1 MIETT
6 LKETARSRTLLRDL
20 TLASVFAALYAVL
33 VVAFAG
39 NSFLPIQ
46 LRVADMLMPLAILF
60 GWPVALGLGIGALV
74 GNFAG
79 ETLLGFQ
86 FSSIAV
92 DMIFGGITNLLAG
105 IVAWRIG
112 RRGWTRLGRNK
123 VWFLATSAETVI
135 ISLVVGSYLYI
146 ILGIPAEIIF
156 YGFTF
161 SGLLA
166 SIAGIAVGSIVAI
179 NILGYVLLLGDRKS
193 TRLNSSH
200 RTISYAVFCLKKK
213 KTTRLLS
220 CGCWPPAVAKIVG
233 PAHSCA
239 IFLVQGRSSHTR
251 QHLNIS

>member
-1 MIETT
+1 MVETT

-39 NSFLPIQ
+39 NSFLPVQ
-46 LRVADMLMPLAILF
+46 LRVADVLMPLVILF

-105 IVAWRIG
+105 IVAWQIG

-179 NILGYVLLLGDRKS
+179 NILGYALLLGLARPQ
-193 TRLNSSH
+193 
-200 RTISYAVFCLKKK
+200 TITALKA
-213 KTTRLLS
+213 RGLR
-220 CGCWPPAVAKIVG
+220 
-233 PAHSCA
+233 
-239 IFLVQGRSSHTR
+239 VQTEEK
-251 QHLNIS
+251 

>member
-1 MIETT
+1 MVETT

-39 NSFLPIQ
+39 NSFLPVQ
-46 LRVADMLMPLAILF
+46 LRVADVLMPLVILF

-105 IVAWRIG
+105 IVAWQIG

-179 NILGYVLLLGDRKS
+179 NILGYVLLLGLARPQ
-193 TRLNSSH
+193 
-200 RTISYAVFCLKKK
+200 TIRALKA
-213 KTTRLLS
+213 RGLR
-220 CGCWPPAVAKIVG
+220 
-233 PAHSCA
+233 
-239 IFLVQGRSSHTR
+239 VQTEEK
-251 QHLNIS
+251 

>member
-1 MIETT
+1 MVETT

-39 NSFLPIQ
+39 NSFLPVQ

-92 DMIFGGITNLLAG
+92 DMIFGGITNLIAG
-105 IVAWRIG
+105 IVAWQIG

-179 NILGYVLLLGDRKS
+179 NILGYALLLGLARPQ
-193 TRLNSSH
+193 
-200 RTISYAVFCLKKK
+200 TITMLKA
-213 KTTRLLS
+213 RGL
-220 CGCWPPAVAKIVG
+220 G
-233 PAHSCA
+233 
-239 IFLVQGRSSHTR
+239 VQTEEK
-251 QHLNIS
+251 

>member
-1 MIETT
+1 MVETT

-105 IVAWRIG
+105 IVAWQIG
-112 RRGWTRLGRNK
+112 RRGWTRVGRNK

-179 NILGYVLLLGDRKS
+179 NVLGYVLLLGLARPQ
-193 TRLNSSH
+193 
-200 RTISYAVFCLKKK
+200 TIRALKA
-213 KTTRLLS
+213 RGLR
-220 CGCWPPAVAKIVG
+220 
-233 PAHSCA
+233 
-239 IFLVQGRSSHTR
+239 VQTEEK
-251 QHLNIS
+251 

>member
-1 MIETT
+1 MVETT

-46 LRVADMLMPLAILF
+46 LRVADMLMPLVILF

-74 GNFAG
+74 GNLAG

-92 DMIFGGITNLLAG
+92 DMIFGGITNLIAG
-105 IVAWRIG
+105 IVAWQIG

-146 ILGIPAEIIF
+146 ILGIPAEITF

-161 SGLLA
+161 SGLFA
-166 SIAGIAVGSIVAI
+166 SIAGIAVGSIVAV
-179 NILGYVLLLGDRKS
+179 NILGYALLLGLARPQ
-193 TRLNSSH
+193 
-200 RTISYAVFCLKKK
+200 TIRALKA
-213 KTTRLLS
+213 RGLR
-220 CGCWPPAVAKIVG
+220 
-233 PAHSCA
+233 
-239 IFLVQGRSSHTR
+239 VQTEEK
-251 QHLNIS
+251 

>member
-1 MIETT
+1 MVETT

-39 NSFLPIQ
+39 NSFLPVQ
-46 LRVADMLMPLAILF
+46 LRVADMLMPLVILF

-105 IVAWRIG
+105 IVAWQIG

-166 SIAGIAVGSIVAI
+166 SIAGITVGSIVAI
-179 NILGYVLLLGDRKS
+179 NILGYALLLGLARPQ
-193 TRLNSSH
+193 
-200 RTISYAVFCLKKK
+200 TIRALKA
-213 KTTRLLS
+213 RGLR
-220 CGCWPPAVAKIVG
+220 
-233 PAHSCA
+233 
-239 IFLVQGRSSHTR
+239 VQSEEK
-251 QHLNIS
+251 

>member
-1 MIETT
+1 MVETT

-46 LRVADMLMPLAILF
+46 LRVADVLMPLVILF

-105 IVAWRIG
+105 IVAWQIG

-146 ILGIPAEIIF
+146 ILGIPAEITF

-179 NILGYVLLLGDRKS
+179 NILGYALLLGLARPQ
-193 TRLNSSH
+193 
-200 RTISYAVFCLKKK
+200 TIRALKA
-213 KTTRLLS
+213 RGLR
-220 CGCWPPAVAKIVG
+220 
-233 PAHSCA
+233 
-239 IFLVQGRSSHTR
+239 VQTEEK
-251 QHLNIS
+251 

>member
-1 MIETT
+1 MVETT

-39 NSFLPIQ
+39 NSFLPVQ
-46 LRVADMLMPLAILF
+46 LRVADVLMPLVILF

-105 IVAWRIG
+105 IAAWQIG

-146 ILGIPAEIIF
+146 ILGIPAEITF

-179 NILGYVLLLGDRKS
+179 NILGYVLLLGLARPQ
-193 TRLNSSH
+193 
-200 RTISYAVFCLKKK
+200 TIRALKA
-213 KTTRLLS
+213 RGLR
-220 CGCWPPAVAKIVG
+220 
-233 PAHSCA
+233 
-239 IFLVQGRSSHTR
+239 VQTEEK
-251 QHLNIS
+251 

>member
-1 MIETT
+1 MVETT

-39 NSFLPIQ
+39 NSFLPVQ
-46 LRVADMLMPLAILF
+46 LRVADMLMPLVI
-60 GWPVALGLGIGALV
+60 
-74 GNFAG
+74 
-79 ETLLGFQ
+79 
-86 FSSIAV
+86 
-92 DMIFGGITNLLAG
+92 AG
-105 IVAWRIG
+105 IVAWQIG

-179 NILGYVLLLGDRKS
+179 NILGYALLLGLARPQ
-193 TRLNSSH
+193 
-200 RTISYAVFCLKKK
+200 TIRALKA
-213 KTTRLLS
+213 RGLR
-220 CGCWPPAVAKIVG
+220 
-233 PAHSCA
+233 
-239 IFLVQGRSSHTR
+239 VQSEEK
-251 QHLNIS
+251 

>member
-1 MIETT
+1 MVETT

-46 LRVADMLMPLAILF
+46 LRVADVLMPLVILF

-92 DMIFGGITNLLAG
+92 DMIFGGITNLIAG
-105 IVAWRIG
+105 IVAWQIG

-123 VWFLATSAETVI
+123 VWFLATSSETVI

-146 ILGIPAEIIF
+146 ILGIPAEITF

-179 NILGYVLLLGDRKS
+179 NILGYVLLLGLARPQ
-193 TRLNSSH
+193 
-200 RTISYAVFCLKKK
+200 TIRALKA
-213 KTTRLLS
+213 RGLR
-220 CGCWPPAVAKIVG
+220 
-233 PAHSCA
+233 
-239 IFLVQGRSSHTR
+239 VQTEEK
-251 QHLNIS
+251 

>member
-1 MIETT
+1 MVETT

-39 NSFLPIQ
+39 NSFLPVQ
-46 LRVADMLMPLAILF
+46 LRVADMLMPLVILF

-105 IVAWRIG
+105 IVAWQIG

-179 NILGYVLLLGDRKS
+179 NVLGYVLLLGLARPQ
-193 TRLNSSH
+193 
-200 RTISYAVFCLKKK
+200 TIRALKA
-213 KTTRLLS
+213 RGLR
-220 CGCWPPAVAKIVG
+220 
-233 PAHSCA
+233 
-239 IFLVQGRSSHTR
+239 VQTEEK
-251 QHLNIS
+251 

>member
-1 MIETT
+1 MVETT

-46 LRVADMLMPLAILF
+46 LRVADVLMPLVILF

-105 IVAWRIG
+105 IAAWQIG

-146 ILGIPAEIIF
+146 ILGIPAEITF

-179 NILGYVLLLGDRKS
+179 NILGYVLLLGLARPQ
-193 TRLNSSH
+193 
-200 RTISYAVFCLKKK
+200 TIRALKA
-213 KTTRLLS
+213 RGLR
-220 CGCWPPAVAKIVG
+220 
-233 PAHSCA
+233 
-239 IFLVQGRSSHTR
+239 VQTEEK
-251 QHLNIS
+251 

>member
-1 MIETT
+1 MVETT

-39 NSFLPIQ
+39 NSFLPVQ
-46 LRVADMLMPLAILF
+46 LRVADMLMPLVILF

-105 IVAWRIG
+105 IVAWQIG

-179 NILGYVLLLGDRKS
+179 NILGYALLLGLARPQ
-193 TRLNSSH
+193 
-200 RTISYAVFCLKKK
+200 TIRALKA
-213 KTTRLLS
+213 RGLR
-220 CGCWPPAVAKIVG
+220 
-233 PAHSCA
+233 
-239 IFLVQGRSSHTR
+239 VQTEEK
-251 QHLNIS
+251 

>member
-1 MIETT
+1 MVETT

-39 NSFLPIQ
+39 NSFLPVQ
-46 LRVADMLMPLAILF
+46 LRVADVLMPLVILF

-105 IVAWRIG
+105 IVAWQIG

-179 NILGYVLLLGDRKS
+179 NILGYALLLGLARPQ
-193 TRLNSSH
+193 
-200 RTISYAVFCLKKK
+200 TIRALKA
-213 KTTRLLS
+213 RGLR
-220 CGCWPPAVAKIVG
+220 
-233 PAHSCA
+233 
-239 IFLVQGRSSHTR
+239 VQTEEK
-251 QHLNIS
+251 

>member
-1 MIETT
+1 MVETT

-39 NSFLPIQ
+39 NSFLPVQ
-46 LRVADMLMPLAILF
+46 LRVADMLMPLVILF

-105 IVAWRIG
+105 IVAWQIG

-166 SIAGIAVGSIVAI
+166 SIAGITVGSIVAI
-179 NILGYVLLLGDRKS
+179 NILGYVLLLGLARPQ
-193 TRLNSSH
+193 
-200 RTISYAVFCLKKK
+200 TIRALKA
-213 KTTRLLS
+213 RGLR
-220 CGCWPPAVAKIVG
+220 
-233 PAHSCA
+233 
-239 IFLVQGRSSHTR
+239 VQSEEK
-251 QHLNIS
+251 

>member
-1 MIETT
+1 MVETT

-39 NSFLPIQ
+39 NSFLPVQ
-46 LRVADMLMPLAILF
+46 LRVADVLMPLVILF

-105 IVAWRIG
+105 IVAWQIG

-146 ILGIPAEIIF
+146 ILGIPAEITF

-179 NILGYVLLLGDRKS
+179 NILGYALLLGLARPQ
-193 TRLNSSH
+193 
-200 RTISYAVFCLKKK
+200 TIRALKA
-213 KTTRLLS
+213 RGLR
-220 CGCWPPAVAKIVG
+220 
-233 PAHSCA
+233 
-239 IFLVQGRSSHTR
+239 VQTEEK
-251 QHLNIS
+251 

>member
-1 MIETT
+1 MVETT

-39 NSFLPIQ
+39 NSFLPVQ
-46 LRVADMLMPLAILF
+46 LRVADVLMPLVILF

-92 DMIFGGITNLLAG
+92 DMIFGGITNLIAG
-105 IVAWRIG
+105 IVAWQIG

-179 NILGYVLLLGDRKS
+179 NILGYALLLGLARPQ
-193 TRLNSSH
+193 
-200 RTISYAVFCLKKK
+200 TIRALKA
-213 KTTRLLS
+213 RGLR
-220 CGCWPPAVAKIVG
+220 
-233 PAHSCA
+233 
-239 IFLVQGRSSHTR
+239 VQTEEK
-251 QHLNIS
+251 

>member
-1 MIETT
+1 MVETT

-105 IVAWRIG
+105 IVAWQIG
-112 RRGWTRLGRNK
+112 RRGWTRVGRNK
-123 VWFLATSAETVI
+123 VWFLATVAETVI

-179 NILGYVLLLGDRKS
+179 NVLGYVLLLGLARPQ
-193 TRLNSSH
+193 
-200 RTISYAVFCLKKK
+200 TIRALKA
-213 KTTRLLS
+213 RGLR
-220 CGCWPPAVAKIVG
+220 
-233 PAHSCA
+233 
-239 IFLVQGRSSHTR
+239 VQTEEK
-251 QHLNIS
+251 

>member
-1 MIETT
+1 MVETT

-39 NSFLPIQ
+39 NSFLPVQ
-46 LRVADMLMPLAILF
+46 LRVADMLMPLVILF

-92 DMIFGGITNLLAG
+92 DMIFGGITNL
-105 IVAWRIG
+105 VALIDARQIG
-112 RRGWTRLGRNK
+112 RRGWTRRGRNK
-123 VWFLATSAETVI
+123 VWLLVTSAETLV

-146 ILGIPAEIIF
+146 IHAITPEIIF

-161 SGLLA
+161 
-166 SIAGIAVGSIVAI
+166 
-179 NILGYVLLLGDRKS
+179 
-193 TRLNSSH
+193 
-200 RTISYAVFCLKKK
+200 
-213 KTTRLLS
+213 
-220 CGCWPPAVAKIVG
+220 PAV
-233 PAHSCA
+233 
-239 IFLVQGRSSHTR
+239 LD
-251 QHLNIS
+251 

>member
-1 MIETT
+1 MVETT

-39 NSFLPIQ
+39 NSFLPVQ
-46 LRVADMLMPLAILF
+46 LRVADMLMPLVILF

-179 NILGYVLLLGDRKS
+179 NILGYVLLLGLARPQ
-193 TRLNSSH
+193 
-200 RTISYAVFCLKKK
+200 TIRALKA
-213 KTTRLLS
+213 RGLR
-220 CGCWPPAVAKIVG
+220 
-233 PAHSCA
+233 
-239 IFLVQGRSSHTR
+239 VQTEEK
-251 QHLNIS
+251 

>member
-1 MIETT
+1 MVETT

-39 NSFLPIQ
+39 NSFLPVQ
-46 LRVADMLMPLAILF
+46 LRVADVLMPLVILF

-92 DMIFGGITNLLAG
+92 DMIFGSITNLIAG
-105 IVAWRIG
+105 IVAWQIG

-146 ILGIPAEIIF
+146 ILGIPAEITF

-179 NILGYVLLLGDRKS
+179 NILGYVLLLGLARPQ
-193 TRLNSSH
+193 
-200 RTISYAVFCLKKK
+200 TIRALKA
-213 KTTRLLS
+213 RGLR
-220 CGCWPPAVAKIVG
+220 
-233 PAHSCA
+233 
-239 IFLVQGRSSHTR
+239 VQTEEK
-251 QHLNIS
+251 

>member
-1 MIETT
+1 MVETT

-39 NSFLPIQ
+39 NSFLPVQ
-46 LRVADMLMPLAILF
+46 LRVADVLMPLVILF

-92 DMIFGGITNLLAG
+92 DMIFGSITNLIAG
-105 IVAWRIG
+105 IVAWQIG

-146 ILGIPAEIIF
+146 ILGIPAEITF

-179 NILGYVLLLGDRKS
+179 NILGYVLLLGLARPQ
-193 TRLNSSH
+193 
-200 RTISYAVFCLKKK
+200 TITVLKA
-213 KTTRLLS
+213 RGLR
-220 CGCWPPAVAKIVG
+220 
-233 PAHSCA
+233 
-239 IFLVQGRSSHTR
+239 VQTEEK
-251 QHLNIS
+251 

>member
-1 MIETT
+1 MVETT

-39 NSFLPIQ
+39 NSFLPVQ
-46 LRVADMLMPLAILF
+46 LRVADMLMPLVILF

-105 IVAWRIG
+105 IVAWQIG

-179 NILGYVLLLGDRKS
+179 NILGYVLLLGLARPQ
-193 TRLNSSH
+193 
-200 RTISYAVFCLKKK
+200 TIRALKA
-213 KTTRLLS
+213 RGLR
-220 CGCWPPAVAKIVG
+220 
-233 PAHSCA
+233 
-239 IFLVQGRSSHTR
+239 VQTEEK
-251 QHLNIS
+251 

>member
-1 MIETT
+1 MVETT

-39 NSFLPIQ
+39 NSFLPVQ
-46 LRVADMLMPLAILF
+46 LRVADMLMPLVILF

-105 IVAWRIG
+105 IVAWQIG

-166 SIAGIAVGSIVAI
+166 SIAGITVGSIVAI
-179 NILGYVLLLGDRKS
+179 NILGYALLLGLARPQ
-193 TRLNSSH
+193 
-200 RTISYAVFCLKKK
+200 TIRALKA
-213 KTTRLLS
+213 RGLR
-220 CGCWPPAVAKIVG
+220 
-233 PAHSCA
+233 
-239 IFLVQGRSSHTR
+239 VQTEEK
-251 QHLNIS
+251 

>member
-1 MIETT
+1 MVETT

-46 LRVADMLMPLAILF
+46 LRVADVLMPLVILF

-105 IVAWRIG
+105 IVAWQIG

-166 SIAGIAVGSIVAI
+166 SIAGITVGSIVAI
-179 NILGYVLLLGDRKS
+179 NILGYVLLLGLARPQ
-193 TRLNSSH
+193 
-200 RTISYAVFCLKKK
+200 TIRALKA
-213 KTTRLLS
+213 RGLR
-220 CGCWPPAVAKIVG
+220 
-233 PAHSCA
+233 
-239 IFLVQGRSSHTR
+239 VQTEEK
-251 QHLNIS
+251 

>member
-1 MIETT
+1 MVETT

-39 NSFLPIQ
+39 NSFLPVQ
-46 LRVADMLMPLAILF
+46 LRVADVLMPLVILF

-74 GNFAG
+74 GNLAG

-92 DMIFGGITNLLAG
+92 DMIFGGITNLIAG
-105 IVAWRIG
+105 IVAWQIG

-146 ILGIPAEIIF
+146 ILGIPAEITF

-179 NILGYVLLLGDRKS
+179 NILGYVLLLGLARPQ
-193 TRLNSSH
+193 
-200 RTISYAVFCLKKK
+200 TIRALKA
-213 KTTRLLS
+213 RGLR
-220 CGCWPPAVAKIVG
+220 
-233 PAHSCA
+233 
-239 IFLVQGRSSHTR
+239 VQTEEK
-251 QHLNIS
+251 

>member
-1 MIETT
+1 MVETT

-46 LRVADMLMPLAILF
+46 LRVADVLMPLVILF

-105 IVAWRIG
+105 IVAWQIG

-146 ILGIPAEIIF
+146 ILGIPAEITF

-179 NILGYVLLLGDRKS
+179 NILGYALLLGLARPQ
-193 TRLNSSH
+193 
-200 RTISYAVFCLKKK
+200 TIRALKARGLK
-213 KTTRLLS
+213 
-220 CGCWPPAVAKIVG
+220 
-233 PAHSCA
+233 
-239 IFLVQGRSSHTR
+239 VQTEEK
-251 QHLNIS
+251 

>member
-1 MIETT
+1 MVETT

-39 NSFLPIQ
+39 NSFLPVQ
-46 LRVADMLMPLAILF
+46 LRVADMLMPLVILF

-92 DMIFGGITNLLAG
+92 DMIFGGITNLIAG
-105 IVAWRIG
+105 IVAWQIG

-123 VWFLATSAETVI
+123 VWFLATSSETVI

-146 ILGIPAEIIF
+146 ILGIPAEITF

-179 NILGYVLLLGDRKS
+179 NILGYVLLLGLARPQ
-193 TRLNSSH
+193 
-200 RTISYAVFCLKKK
+200 TIRALKA
-213 KTTRLLS
+213 RGLR
-220 CGCWPPAVAKIVG
+220 
-233 PAHSCA
+233 
-239 IFLVQGRSSHTR
+239 VQTEEK
-251 QHLNIS
+251 

>member
-1 MIETT
+1 MVETT

-39 NSFLPIQ
+39 NSFLPVQ
-46 LRVADMLMPLAILF
+46 LRVADMLMPLVILF

-74 GNFAG
+74 GNLAG

-105 IVAWRIG
+105 IVAWQIG

-146 ILGIPAEIIF
+146 ILGIPAEITF

-179 NILGYVLLLGDRKS
+179 NILGYVLLLGLARPQ
-193 TRLNSSH
+193 
-200 RTISYAVFCLKKK
+200 TIRALKA
-213 KTTRLLS
+213 RGLR
-220 CGCWPPAVAKIVG
+220 
-233 PAHSCA
+233 
-239 IFLVQGRSSHTR
+239 VQTEEK
-251 QHLNIS
+251 

>member
-1 MIETT
+1 MVETT

-46 LRVADMLMPLAILF
+46 LRVADVLMPLVILF

-92 DMIFGGITNLLAG
+92 DMIFGGITNLIAG
-105 IVAWRIG
+105 IVAWQIG

-179 NILGYVLLLGDRKS
+179 NILGYALLLGLARPQ
-193 TRLNSSH
+193 
-200 RTISYAVFCLKKK
+200 TIRALKA
-213 KTTRLLS
+213 RGLR
-220 CGCWPPAVAKIVG
+220 
-233 PAHSCA
+233 
-239 IFLVQGRSSHTR
+239 VQTEEK
-251 QHLNIS
+251 

>member
-1 MIETT
+1 MVETT

-46 LRVADMLMPLAILF
+46 LRVADVLMPLVILF

-105 IVAWRIG
+105 IVAWQIG

-146 ILGIPAEIIF
+146 ILGIPAEITF

-179 NILGYVLLLGDRKS
+179 NILGYVLLLGLARPQ
-193 TRLNSSH
+193 
-200 RTISYAVFCLKKK
+200 TIRALKA
-213 KTTRLLS
+213 RGLR
-220 CGCWPPAVAKIVG
+220 
-233 PAHSCA
+233 
-239 IFLVQGRSSHTR
+239 VQTEEK
-251 QHLNIS
+251 

>member
-1 MIETT
+1 MVETT

-39 NSFLPIQ
+39 NSFLPVQ
-46 LRVADMLMPLAILF
+46 LRVADMLMPLVILF

-105 IVAWRIG
+105 VVAWRIG

-179 NILGYVLLLGDRKS
+179 NILGYVLLLGLARPQ
-193 TRLNSSH
+193 
-200 RTISYAVFCLKKK
+200 TIRALKA
-213 KTTRLLS
+213 RGLR
-220 CGCWPPAVAKIVG
+220 
-233 PAHSCA
+233 
-239 IFLVQGRSSHTR
+239 VQTEEK
-251 QHLNIS
+251 

>member
-1 MIETT
+1 MVETT

-46 LRVADMLMPLAILF
+46 LRVADVLMPLVILF

-86 FSSIAV
+86 FSSVAV
-92 DMIFGGITNLLAG
+92 DMNFGGITNLLAG
-105 IVAWRIG
+105 IVAWQIG

-146 ILGIPAEIIF
+146 ILGIPAEITF

-179 NILGYVLLLGDRKS
+179 NILGYALLLGLARPQ
-193 TRLNSSH
+193 
-200 RTISYAVFCLKKK
+200 TIRALKARGLK
-213 KTTRLLS
+213 
-220 CGCWPPAVAKIVG
+220 
-233 PAHSCA
+233 
-239 IFLVQGRSSHTR
+239 VQTEEK
-251 QHLNIS
+251 

>member
-1 MIETT
+1 MVETT

-39 NSFLPIQ
+39 NSFLPVQ
-46 LRVADMLMPLAILF
+46 LRVADVLMPLVILF

-92 DMIFGGITNLLAG
+92 DMIFGSITNLIAG
-105 IVAWRIG
+105 IVAWQIG

-179 NILGYVLLLGDRKS
+179 NILGYALLLGLARPQ
-193 TRLNSSH
+193 
-200 RTISYAVFCLKKK
+200 TIRALKA
-213 KTTRLLS
+213 RGLR
-220 CGCWPPAVAKIVG
+220 
-233 PAHSCA
+233 
-239 IFLVQGRSSHTR
+239 VQTEEK
-251 QHLNIS
+251 

>member
-1 MIETT
+1 MVETT

-39 NSFLPIQ
+39 NSFLPVQ
-46 LRVADMLMPLAILF
+46 LRVADVLMPLVILF

-92 DMIFGGITNLLAG
+92 DMIFGSITNLIAG
-105 IVAWRIG
+105 IVAWQIG

-179 NILGYVLLLGDRKS
+179 NILGYALLLGLARPQ
-193 TRLNSSH
+193 
-200 RTISYAVFCLKKK
+200 TIRALKA
-213 KTTRLLS
+213 RGLR
-220 CGCWPPAVAKIVG
+220 
-233 PAHSCA
+233 
-239 IFLVQGRSSHTR
+239 VQSEEK
-251 QHLNIS
+251 

>member
-1 MIETT
+1 MVETT

-105 IVAWRIG
+105 IVAWQIG

-179 NILGYVLLLGDRKS
+179 NVLGYVLLLGLARPQ
-193 TRLNSSH
+193 
-200 RTISYAVFCLKKK
+200 TIRALKA
-213 KTTRLLS
+213 RGLR
-220 CGCWPPAVAKIVG
+220 
-233 PAHSCA
+233 
-239 IFLVQGRSSHTR
+239 VQTEEK
-251 QHLNIS
+251 

>member
-1 MIETT
+1 MVETT

-46 LRVADMLMPLAILF
+46 LRVADMLMPLVILF

-105 IVAWRIG
+105 IVAWQIG

-146 ILGIPAEIIF
+146 ILGIPAEITF

-179 NILGYVLLLGDRKS
+179 NILGYVLLLGLARPQ
-193 TRLNSSH
+193 
-200 RTISYAVFCLKKK
+200 TIRALKA
-213 KTTRLLS
+213 RGLR
-220 CGCWPPAVAKIVG
+220 
-233 PAHSCA
+233 
-239 IFLVQGRSSHTR
+239 VQTEEK
-251 QHLNIS
+251 